1 MRRPLGALAALA
13 ACLLAAPASAAAT
26 AAQDPIGDL
35 LLGALTGSAP
45 GTPQFRLKASL
56 YHIGA
61 RGVGSFDSLG
71 CRVVAM
77 RTAAIDTR
85 LIPRRTILF
94 IEETVGLR
102 MPDGRTHDG
111 FWYASDTGG
120 AIKGERI
127 DLFTGS
133 GSSSMRALMP
143 LNMSRLTVSKVG
155 RFEGCPPG

>member
-1 MRRPLGALAALA
+1 MRRPLAALA
-13 ACLLAAPASAAAT
+13 AFAACLISAPALAEPQTS
-26 AAQDPIGDL
+26 QDPIGDL
-35 LLGALTGSAP
+35 LLSALTGWAP

-56 YHIGA
+56 YHVGA
-61 RGVGSFDSLG
+61 RGVGVFDSLG

-94 IEETVGLR
+94 IEETVGLK
-102 MPDGRTHDG
+102 MPDGRVHDG
-111 FWYASDTGG
+111 YWYASDTGG

-133 GSSSMRALMP
+133 GSSSMKPLMP
-143 LNMSRLTVSKVG
+143 LNLSKLTVSTVG

>member
-1 MRRPLGALAALA
+1 MRRPLAALAALA
-13 ACLLAAPASAAAT
+13 ACLLSVPASASAP

-35 LLGALTGSAP
+35 LLGALTGSVP

-61 RGVGSFDSLG
+61 RGVGSLDSLG

-85 LIPRRTILF
+85 LIPRRTVLF

-143 LNMSRLTVSKVG
+143 LNMSRLTVKKVG